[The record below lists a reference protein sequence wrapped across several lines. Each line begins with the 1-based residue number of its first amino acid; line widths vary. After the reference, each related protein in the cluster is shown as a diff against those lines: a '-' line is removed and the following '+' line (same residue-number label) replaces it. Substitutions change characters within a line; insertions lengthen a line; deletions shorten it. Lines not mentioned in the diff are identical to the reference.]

1 MHWWN
6 KVSLGLGAAL
16 AGVLGSG
23 AALAAPV
30 VGEPHPWEMGL
41 QPTYSPIGN
50 EISRFNDLVLAVA
63 FAIAGVVFVLL
74 IYACIRFRRSRNPV
88 PSRTSHNTV
97 LEVMWTVIPV
107 MILVVV
113 AIPSYKLLYAED
125 FPPPIGLTVEAIGHQ
140 WYWSYAYPKDGN
152 FSYNSLIVP
161 AADLKPGQPRLLTVD
176 HALVVPVNTNIR
188 VQITSTDVLHAW
200 FVPSLGVQKEAVPGR
215 INETW
220 FRAERVGTYY
230 GECNEL
236 CGIGHS
242 RMPIEVKVLSKA
254 DFARWLAAAKKQYS
268 AGLERR
274 APAPQARLIQLA
286 SASE

>member
-1 MHWWN
+1 MHWWK
-6 KVSLGLGAAL
+6 KVSLGLAAAL
-16 AGVLGSG
+16 ASVIGSA
-23 AALAAPV
+23 AALAAPA
-30 VGEPHPWEMGL
+30 VGAPHPWEMGL
-41 QPTYSPIGN
+41 QRTYSPIGH
-50 EISRFNDLVLAVA
+50 EISWFNNLVLIVA
-63 FAIAGVVFVLL
+63 FAISALVFVLL
-74 IYACIRFRRSRNPV
+74 IYACFRFRASRNPV
-88 PSRTSHNTV
+88 PSHTHHNTV

-107 MILVVV
+107 MILVVI

-125 FPPPIGLTVEAIGHQ
+125 FPPPIGLTVEAVGHQ

-152 FSYNSLIVP
+152 FSFFSMIVP
-161 AADLKPGQPRLLTVD
+161 TAKLKPGQPRLLTVD
-176 HALVVPVNTNIR
+176 HPLVVPVNTNIL
-188 VQITSTDVLHAW
+188 VKITSTDVLHDW

-242 RMPIEVKVLSKA
+242 RMPIEVKVLSKP
-254 DFARWLAAAKKQYS
+254 DFARWLAAAKKEYS

-274 APAPQARLIQLA
+274 APAMPSRLIELA